1 MLAILHSLG
10 MFVADL
16 FKPRCRLEAENLFL
30 RHQLSIALR
39 RAPPRHRG
47 LPLGLSASLSD
58 HTRLKWARW
67 LVGLTV
73 LRKNKL
79 KCPLYLINI
88 PRQRNVRRLE
98 CIIYRRFVDFQV
110 LDKDI
115 ITGDFQF
122 VRDFTPGIF
131 VANTGVVHL
140 KPSQVISGVSSEFFG
155 HHNHA
160 RFSIDNFRTG
170 SGVYFPGEEVV
181 NRLLKDVI
189 FRHCSSLQSNRPK
202 KRCDCDSQGQPEL
215 VTAFVQKRPISNK
228 PDYRRNRLLR
238 PRRER
243 PRRSRAAEQRDE
255 LAASHSIT
263 SSASASSSAVPGTSP
278 PPHRAA

>member
-1 MLAILHSLG
+1 MG
-10 MFVADL
+10 PQF
-16 FKPRCRLEAENLFL
+16 F
-30 RHQLSIALR
+30 
-39 RAPPRHRG
+39 
-47 LPLGLSASLSD
+47 D
-58 HTRLKWARW
+58 HTRLKWALW
-67 LVGLTV
+67 FVDLTV

-98 CIIYRRFVDFQV
+98 CQIYRRFVDFQV
-110 LDKDI
+110 LDYDI
-115 ITGDFQF
+115 ITGNFQF
-122 VRDFTPGIF
+122 VGDFTPGIF
-131 VANTGVVHL
+131 VADTGVVHL

-160 RFSIDNFRTG
+160 GFSIDNFWIG

-215 VTAFVQKRPISNK
+215 VTAFVQNRPISNK
-228 PDYRRNRLLR
+228 PDYWRNRLLR
-238 PRRER
+238 LRRLRECRRRAKER
-243 PRRSRAAEQRDE
+243 YALTPFQSIE
-255 LAASHSIT
+255 LPTLLRPTI
-263 SSASASSSAVPGTSP
+263 AVP
-278 PPHRAA
+278 

>member
-1 MLAILHSLG
+1 MIALFCLFLTPFASPFESKSRLAASRCCCTD
-10 MFVADL
+10 ADL
-16 FKPRCRLEAENLFL
+16 WRVALKRC
-30 RHQLSIALR
+30 HG
-39 RAPPRHRG
+39 APIFCR
-47 LPLGLSASLSD
+47 
-58 HTRLKWARW
+58 TRLKWALW
-67 LVGLTV
+67 FVGLTV

-88 PRQRNVRRLE
+88 PRQSNVRRLE
-98 CIIYRRFVDFQV
+98 SIIYRRFVDFQV

-131 VANTGVVHL
+131 VADTGVVHL

-160 RFSIDNFRTG
+160 GFSIDNLRTG

-215 VTAFVQKRPISNK
+215 VAAFVQKR
-228 PDYRRNRLLR
+228 YAGHRLI
-238 PRRER
+238 PVST
-243 PRRSRAAEQRDE
+243 RS
-255 LAASHSIT
+255 I
-263 SSASASSSAVPGTSP
+263 
-278 PPHRAA
+278 

>member
-1 MLAILHSLG
+1 MVK
-10 MFVADL
+10 F
-16 FKPRCRLEAENLFL
+16 
-30 RHQLSIALR
+30 R
-39 RAPPRHRG
+39 RPTHP
-47 LPLGLSASLSD
+47 
-58 HTRLKWARW
+58 RLKWALW
-67 LVGLTV
+67 FVGLTV

-98 CIIYRRFVDFQV
+98 SIIYRRFVDFQV

-115 ITGDFQF
+115 ISGDFQF

-140 KPSQVISGVSSEFFG
+140 KPSQVISGISSEFFG

-160 RFSIDNFRTG
+160 GFSIDNFWSG

-189 FRHCSSLQSNRPK
+189 FRHCSSLQSNRAK

-238 PRRER
+238 LRCLRECRRG
-243 PRRSRAAEQRDE
+243 AEQRYE
-255 LAASHSIT
+255 LTTFQWIEFHT
-263 SSASASSSAVPGTSP
+263 PLLLLRPRGVVVE
-278 PPHRAA
+278 